1 MRILVWILRL
11 AVFVLILGFA
21 AKNTQPVLV
30 RFYLGNQ
37 WEAPL
42 AFVLLVSFALGV
54 AAGLAASVGNV
65 LRQRRE
71 VVQLR
76 KQLRTQTP
84 EQLG

>member
-1 MRILVWILRL
+1 MRLLTWIIRI

-42 AFVLLVSFALGV
+42 AFVLLVAFALGV
-54 AAGLAASVGNV
+54 AAGLAASLGN
-65 LRQRRE
+65 LFRQRRE
-71 VVQLR
+71 MVQLR
-76 KQLRTQTP
+76 KQLRAQIP
-84 EQLG
+84 DEVR